1 MLSAAAS
8 KGAVVV
14 VRGGSN
20 SRCCVAVN
28 MLTTTTLCRRSMVT
42 GGAASS
48 ISAPSSVPAPAPATE
63 YGNMPGERDPEEIR
77 RMNRTGEESIVSV
90 VYY

>member
-1 MLSAAAS
+1 
-8 KGAVVV
+8 
-14 VRGGSN
+14 
-20 SRCCVAVN
+20 
-28 MLTTTTLCRRSMVT
+28 MVT